1 MITVHDVFYG
11 SKLKVKRADH
21 HIRTLKD
28 TLNAFMQT
36 EFYRVRIEE
45 DVEVR
50 GQRFIPPFH
59 RVKVEIFQEPPSDIP
74 LIIGDAIHN
83 LRSALDLAVCEMIEG
98 FGGTVTPRT
107 HFPIRNSREEV
118 VSAIKEGAVY
128 GAPCDLVT
136 FLIEIIQPYEG
147 GNDSL
152 YTLHT
157 LDIRDKH
164 RIIIP
169 TFTISSLIL
178 MEEEGLSLP
187 TTRATGIMIGFT
199 RGKVQEYYSSGN
211 LKFQSKDKPMVS
223 VFFHDIT
230 QGSPSEDVFLTLHRL
245 ARCVSENLETLAKEY
260 VTLRNR
266 TLSK

>member
-1 MITVHDVFYG
+1 MITVHSVFHG
-11 SKLKVKRADH
+11 PKLKVKRADH

-28 TLNAFMQT
+28 TLNTFMQT
-36 EFYRVRIEE
+36 DFYRVRIEE

-50 GQRFIPPFH
+50 GQRLSPPVH
-59 RVKVEIFQEPPSDIP
+59 RVEVEILQEPPSDIP

-98 FGGTVTPRT
+98 FGGTVTLRT

-118 VSAIKEGAVY
+118 VSAIEEGAVH
-128 GAPCDLVT
+128 GAPYDLIT
-136 FLIEIIQPYEG
+136 FLIEIIQPYKG

-152 YTLHT
+152 HTLHT

-164 RIIIP
+164 RMIIP
-169 TFTISSLIL
+169 TFPISPLIL

-199 RGKVQEYYSSGN
+199 RGKVQEHRSSGN
-211 LKFQSKDKPMVS
+211 LKFQSKDKPVVS
-223 VFFHDIT
+223 VFFDDIT
-230 QGSPSEDVFLTLHRL
+230 QGLPSEDVFLTLHRL
-245 ARCVSENLETLAKEY
+245 TRCVSDNLETLAKEY

-266 TLSK
+266 TLPK